1 MNRTGSNRAG
11 SFFMPKE
18 VKMEED
24 IVISEIKMKR
34 LRNLKMF
41 KDKTDEEIYEFYR
54 NREPKATPPEVPLEV
69 ELSISTDEEY
79 EKRYRNKL
87 RTLQSEYGDMN
98 ESDKELLRT
107 LARLAVQ
114 LEISNKQI
122 IRMQQD
128 DDIDTRNLK
137 NLGDYQRQLVQ
148 SLNDLQDKLGIA
160 RKQRKETKVDDVAIF
175 MQDLKVRAK
184 TFFDKKTIQ
193 IRCEKDGIELMR
205 YWLNFPDQ
213 AELIHFEGTCW
224 KCGEKRVYSS

>member
-1 MNRTGSNRAG
+1 
-11 SFFMPKE
+11 
-18 VKMEED
+18 MEED
-24 IVISEIKMKR
+24 IKISEIKMKR

-41 KDKTDEEIYEFYR
+41 KGKTDEEIYEFYR
-54 NREPKATPPEVPLEV
+54 NREPKATPPDIPLEV
-69 ELSISTDEEY
+69 ELPVALDADY
-79 EKRYRNKL
+79 DKRYRNKL
-87 RTLQSEYGDMN
+87 KSLQGEYGDMN

-114 LEISNKQI
+114 LEVSDKQI

-128 DDIDTRNLK
+128 DEVDTRSLK

-148 SLNDLQDKLGIA
+148 SMNDLQDKLGIA

-175 MQDLKVRAK
+175 MQDLKSRAK

-193 IRCEKDGIELMR
+193 IRCEKDGIELAR

-213 AELIHFEGTCW
+213 AELVHFEGKCW
-224 KCGEKRVYSS
+224 KCGEKRVYSN